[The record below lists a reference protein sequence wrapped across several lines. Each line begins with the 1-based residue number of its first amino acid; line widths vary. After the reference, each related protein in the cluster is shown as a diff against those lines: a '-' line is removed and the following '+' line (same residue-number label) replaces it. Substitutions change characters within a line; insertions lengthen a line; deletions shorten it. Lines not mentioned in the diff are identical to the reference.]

1 MPVGA
6 YNGGMATAGDILV
19 IDDEQS
25 ICYAF
30 ERFFSARGWSVRTA
44 SSGEAGMAAYRRQR
58 PDVTF
63 LDVRLPDASGLDIL
77 ARLRAQDPDARV
89 IVITAY
95 GSLETVMQAVKT
107 GSFDYL
113 VKPLDLDRAAEL
125 AERALREPEPAG
137 PGESPGE
144 DAPHTRIV
152 GSSRAM
158 QEVYKRIG
166 LVAAS
171 EAGVLITGATGTGKE
186 LVARAIHEH
195 SPRQEG
201 AFVAVNCGA
210 IPETLV
216 ESELFGHVKGA
227 FTGASADRAGRFESA
242 DGGTL
247 LLDEVGELPPDAQ
260 VKLLRVLDSQV
271 IERVGSTTPIRLDV
285 RILAATNRDLSAEV
299 QQGRFREDLYYRLA
313 VMHIRLP
320 SLRERREDVVPLAEH
335 FLRELAGTG
344 APATLSPEASRA
356 LQDADWPGNV
366 RQLRN
371 AIHHAAVVSA
381 GGRILPEHLPD
392 AVLAGGA
399 VGETPEA
406 LMERIIRSAAGGGEG
421 LHETVITPM
430 EKALI
435 RHALRET
442 GGHQG
447 RAADLLGLHR
457 NTLRKKIRRL
467 GLGESTD

>member
-1 MPVGA
+1 
-6 YNGGMATAGDILV
+6 
-19 IDDEQS
+19 
-25 ICYAF
+25 
-30 ERFFSARGWSVRTA
+30 
-44 SSGEAGMAAYRRQR
+44 
-58 PDVTF
+58 
-63 LDVRLPDASGLDIL
+63 
-77 ARLRAQDPDARV
+77 
-89 IVITAY
+89 
-95 GSLETVMQAVKT
+95 MQAVKT

-125 AERALREPEPAG
+125 AERALAEPAKT
-137 PGESPGE
+137 SPQADPAETEAGN
-144 DAPHTRIV
+144 TRIV

-171 EAGVLITGATGTGKE
+171 DAGVLITGETGTGKE

-195 SPRQEG
+195 SPRQDG
-201 AFVAVNCGA
+201 PFVAVNCGA

-227 FTGASADRAGRFESA
+227 FTGASADRAGRFEAA

-313 VMHIRLP
+313 VMHITLP
-320 SLRERREDVVPLAEH
+320 PLRERREDVVPLAEH
-335 FLRELAGTG
+335 FLRELAVGG
-344 APATLSPEASRA
+344 NLVSTLSPEAKRA
-356 LQDADWPGNV
+356 LRNAHWPGNV

-371 AIHHAAVVSA
+371 AVHHAAVVCG
-381 GGRILPEHLPD
+381 GGRVLPEHLPD
-392 AVLAGGA
+392 S
-399 VGETPEA
+399 
-406 LMERIIRSAAGGGEG
+406 IRSGRAVDADSLDGLFSRVIEAAEPGDTG
-421 LHETVITPM
+421 LYEAIIPPL
-430 EKALI
+430 ESALI
-435 RHALRET
+435 RHALEQT
-442 GGHQG
+442 AGHQG
-447 RAADLLGLHR
+447 RAAELLGLHR

-467 GLGESTD
+467 GLDGSAG